1 MKRQK
6 KFFKIVI
13 IHLKKFNYCDI
24 FILASRF
31 RDEFDSKRVKYDRDM
46 EELAF
51 SMQKL
56 QQQINELAGQRDNEL
71 TGIERKLHD
80 LEDKAYEL
88 KQSWNDDD

>member
-1 MKRQK
+1 
-6 KFFKIVI
+6 
-13 IHLKKFNYCDI
+13 
-24 FILASRF
+24 
-31 RDEFDSKRVKYDRDM
+31 M

-56 QQQINELAGQRDNEL
+56 QQQINDLAGQRDNEL

>member
-1 MKRQK
+1 
-6 KFFKIVI
+6 
-13 IHLKKFNYCDI
+13 
-24 FILASRF
+24 
-31 RDEFDSKRVKYDRDM
+31 M

-56 QQQINELAGQRDNEL
+56 QQQINDLAGQRDNEL

-88 KQSWNDDD
+88 KQSWNDDDWTPSGRYESIYYCPPQFDEDLSCPLPYVTVDESWEFWDW